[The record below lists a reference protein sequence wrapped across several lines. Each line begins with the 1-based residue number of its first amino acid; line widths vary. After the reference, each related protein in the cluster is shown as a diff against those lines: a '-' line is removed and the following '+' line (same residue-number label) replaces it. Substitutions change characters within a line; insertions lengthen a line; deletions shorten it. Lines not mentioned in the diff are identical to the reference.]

1 MLTDVCPART
11 TAAMLL
17 LMKLQRPAPILANPM
32 LYAYPFYSVVYYVG
46 LVVVVGWLRCVGQ
59 GRLLGRLA
67 SVRWVCVPDHVPDLQ
82 RWLVRVVVSFAL
94 VVWVLKVLECVQHLF
109 VCMVILAVCKQ
120 KVFVCTVIL
129 STCKQIVCVCKQIF
143 VGLGL
148 IL

>member
-1 MLTDVCPART
+1 M
-11 TAAMLL
+11 
-17 LMKLQRPAPILANPM
+17 
-32 LYAYPFYSVVYYVG
+32 G
-46 LVVVVGWLRCVGQ
+46 LVVVAGCVLWVGQ

-82 RWLVRVVVSFAL
+82 RWLVRVVVSFDL
-94 VVWVLKVLECVQHLF
+94 VVWMLKVLECVQHLF

-129 STCKQIVCVCKQIF
+129 STCKLIVCVCKKILN
-143 VGLGL
+143 VWVL

>member
-1 MLTDVCPART
+1 
-11 TAAMLL
+11 
-17 LMKLQRPAPILANPM
+17 M

-67 SVRWVCVPDHVPDLQ
+67 FVRWVCVPDYVPDLQ

-129 STCKQIVCVCKQIF
+129 STCKLIVCVCKKILN
-143 VGLGL
+143 VWVL

>member
-82 RWLVRVVVSFAL
+82 RWLVRVVVSFDL
-94 VVWVLKVLECVQHLF
+94 VVWMLKVLECVQHLF

-143 VGLGL
+143 VGLVL

>member
-1 MLTDVCPART
+1 MPTDVCPART
-11 TAAMLL
+11 KDAMLL

-143 VGLGL
+143 VGLVL

>member
-1 MLTDVCPART
+1 MHSSCCTHT
-11 TAAMLL
+11 LL
-17 LMKLQRPAPILANPM
+17 RGGCLA
-32 LYAYPFYSVVYYVG
+32 VVALEDCV
-46 LVVVVGWLRCVGQ
+46 LWVGQ

-94 VVWVLKVLECVQHLF
+94 VGWVLKVLRCVQLLS
-109 VCMVILAVCKQ
+109 VCKVILAVCKQ

-129 STCKQIVCVCKQIF
+129 ATCTQIVCVCKQIF
-143 VGLGL
+143 VGLVL

>member
-94 VVWVLKVLECVQHLF
+94 VGWVLKVLRCVQLLS
-109 VCMVILAVCKQ
+109 VCKVILAVCKQ

-129 STCKQIVCVCKQIF
+129 ATCTQIVCVCKQIF
-143 VGLGL
+143 VGLVL